1 MNHPTFPQTFPQTL
15 HHNGG
20 AAPLINHLTYLIKR
34 FLKRDKT
41 WRYELIADEDWI
53 EKLDRVVGATCLSR
67 VEALWAGLDLLESLV
82 NADRAGKEFAI
93 VPKES
98 SSPFSSRYEH
108 LELKAHPDFIEVVK
122 KLADEDGVTKA
133 EVVRRAIGLYAH
145 AAELSKQ
152 GFSLTPTR
160 NDP

>member
-1 MNHPTFPQTFPQTL
+1 M
-15 HHNGG
+15 
-20 AAPLINHLTYLIKR
+20 
-34 FLKRDKT
+34 DKT

-53 EKLDRVVGATCLSR
+53 EKLDRVAGAARLSR
-67 VEALWAGLDLLESLV
+67 VEALWAGLDLLESLS

-98 SSPFSSRYEH
+98 STPSISKYE
-108 LELKAHPDFIEVVK
+108 HPDFIGAVQ